1 MKITGAC
8 HCTAVQL
15 EAEVDPATTS
25 VCHCTDC
32 QILTA
37 TAFRVSVHT
46 VPGTLR
52 FTATPPKIYTKTA
65 ESGRKRE
72 QAFCGDCGSPI
83 YSTSPGP
90 EPKVYN
96 LRTGVIHQRDQLAP
110 VRQSWTRSKLAWL
123 DGIAALPGV
132 PTSDAAR

>member
-1 MKITGAC
+1 MQITGAC
-8 HCTAVQL
+8 HCTAVQF

-37 TAFRVSVHT
+37 TAFRVSVRALPNTLKFT
-46 VPGTLR
+46 VGV
-52 FTATPPKIYTKTA
+52 PKVYTKTA

-72 QAFCGDCGSPI
+72 QAFCGECGSSI
-83 YSTSPGP
+83 YATSPGP

-96 LRTGVIHQRDQLAP
+96 VRTGVIHQREQLAP
-110 VRQSWTRSKLAWL
+110 IGQGWTRSKLPWL
-123 DGIAALPGV
+123 DGLSALPGV
-132 PTSDAAR
+132 PKGG

>member
-8 HCTAVQL
+8 HCNAVQF
-15 EAEVDPATTS
+15 EADVDPATAS

-37 TAFRVSVHT
+37 TAFRVSVRAL
-46 VPGTLR
+46 PNTLKL
-52 FTATPPKIYTKTA
+52 TAGAPKVYTKTA

-72 QAFCGDCGSPI
+72 QAFCSDCGSPI
-83 YSTSPGP
+83 YATSPGP

-96 LRTGVIHQRDQLAP
+96 IRTGVIHQREQLAP
-110 VRQSWTRSKLAWL
+110 VRQGWTRSKLPWL
-123 DGIAALPGV
+123 DGLSSLPGV
-132 PTSDAAR
+132 PEDG

>member
-8 HCTAVQL
+8 HCSAVQL
-15 EAEVDPATTS
+15 EADVDPATAS
-25 VCHCTDC
+25 ICHCTDC

-37 TAFRVSVHT
+37 TAFRVSVHAL
-46 VPGTLR
+46 PSTLR
-52 FTATPPKIYTKTA
+52 FTVGAPKVYTKIA

-90 EPKVYN
+90 EPKIYV
-96 LRTGVIHQRDQLAP
+96 LRTGVIHQRAQLAP
-110 VRQSWTRSKLAWL
+110 VVQRWTRSKLPWL
-123 DGIAALPGV
+123 DQLAALPGV
-132 PTSDAAR
+132 STGG